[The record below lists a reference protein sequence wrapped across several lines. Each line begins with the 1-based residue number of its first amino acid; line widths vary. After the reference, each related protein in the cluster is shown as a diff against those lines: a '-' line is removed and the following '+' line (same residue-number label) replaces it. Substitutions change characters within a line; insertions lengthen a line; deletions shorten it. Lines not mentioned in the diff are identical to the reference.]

1 MSLWKRWKSADPKTQ
16 GKIEVAILLG
26 GLVLLGLI
34 WHEVEEY
41 RFEQLPR
48 AQQEEILTKRR
59 LDAETAEQARLK
71 QAATAEQ
78 ARLTRA
84 AQAEQARQER
94 ERQADEQR
102 AEELLLEAHKIRVKQ
117 CIEAAKK
124 YLPGLWP
131 SSEAEAKIEADCA
144 EREARSEHP

>member
-26 GLVLLGLI
+26 SLVLLGLI

-41 RFEQLPR
+41 RFQQLPR
-48 AQQEEILTKRR
+48 AQQEQVLTKRR
-59 LDAETAEQARLK
+59 LDAEAAEQARLN
-71 QAATAEQ
+71 
-78 ARLTRA
+78 RV

-102 AEELLLEAHKIRVKQ
+102 AEELLLEAHKIRVKL